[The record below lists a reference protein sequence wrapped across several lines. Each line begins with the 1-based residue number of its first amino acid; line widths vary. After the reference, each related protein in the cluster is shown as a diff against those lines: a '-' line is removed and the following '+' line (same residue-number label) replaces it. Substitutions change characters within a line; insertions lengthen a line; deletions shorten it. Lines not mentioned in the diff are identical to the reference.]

1 MTTIVCD
8 RKRMI
13 GDRRISD
20 SNGYFFQSTKIFK
33 IKGDA
38 VGAAGP
44 AADCED
50 FMEWY
55 GKRDRVERPTH
66 LDKEEFEAVV
76 LTKSG
81 IYCYDHACVA
91 IKVERDF
98 HAIGSGAL
106 GALVAVE
113 KGASLEDAIALVT
126 KFSTETGPE
135 IDVIEL

>member
-8 RKRMI
+8 KKRMAA
-13 GDRRISD
+13 DRRVTC
-20 SNGYFFQSTKIFK
+20 GPYHFPSTKIFK
-33 IKGDA
+33 IKGDI
-38 VGAAGP
+38 VGAAG
-44 AADCED
+44 AGGDCED
-50 FMEWY
+50 FVEWY

-81 IYCYDHACVA
+81 IYFYDHACVA

-98 HAIGSGAL
+98 HAVGSGQL
-106 GALVAVE
+106 GALVALE
-113 KGASLEDAIALVT
+113 KGSTLEESLALVSM
-126 KFSTETGPE
+126 FSTETGPE